1 MNKLL
6 FSKVKDQCKDT
17 GLSEECLKAL
27 TEAIGGS
34 IEDDSTDEEAIGK
47 VANQI
52 KQVAVSTQ
60 SEAARWA
67 NNKKDPKNKKDQKK
81 QKPANKDGEGDDDD
95 PDRDQDQ
102 PQKTDNQVLE
112 LLKKL
117 EKRMDQFEVDGK
129 TKDRQKLIKEAMENH
144 KIPAKFRDRLAKSI
158 GMMRILRKPSRLS
171 NRISLLRDLLLRE
184 NRKTRQQR
192 NSKWMKLL
200 MPCSKVSLLNKKGY
214 YERNKSIFRRFK
226 TDFYRLSYYRA
237 WWLQS
242 G

>member
-67 NNKKDPKNKKDQKK
+67 NNKKD
-81 QKPANKDGEGDDDD
+81 GEGDDDD
-95 PDRDQDQ
+95 PDGDQDP
-102 PQKTDNQVLE
+102 PQNTDNQFLE

-158 GMMRILRKPSRLS
+158 GDDEDIEETVKAFKQDFITEGLTSEGEQK
-171 NRISLLRDLLLRE
+171 NKTATEQQVDEAADALL
-184 NRKTRQQR
+184 
-192 NSKWMKLL
+192 
-200 MPCSKVSLLNKKGY
+200 
-214 YERNKSIFRRFK
+214 KSI
-226 TDFYRLSYYRA
+226 TVE
-237 WWLQS
+237 
-242 G
+242 

>member
-60 SEAARWA
+60 SEAARLA

-81 QKPANKDGEGDDDD
+81 QKPANKEGEGEGDDDD
-95 PDRDQDQ
+95 PDGDQDP
-102 PQKTDNQVLE
+102 PQNTDNQVLE

-158 GMMRILRKPSRLS
+158 GDDEDIEETVKAFKQDFITEGLTSEGEQK
-171 NRISLLRDLLLRE
+171 NKTATEQQVDEAADALL
-184 NRKTRQQR
+184 
-192 NSKWMKLL
+192 
-200 MPCSKVSLLNKKGY
+200 
-214 YERNKSIFRRFK
+214 KSI
-226 TDFYRLSYYRA
+226 TVE
-237 WWLQS
+237 
-242 G
+242 

>member
-81 QKPANKDGEGDDDD
+81 QKPANKDGEDDDD
-95 PDRDQDQ
+95 PGGDQDP
-102 PQKTDNQVLE
+102 PQNTDNQFLE

-158 GMMRILRKPSRLS
+158 GDDEDIEETVKAFKQDFITEGLTSEGEQK
-171 NRISLLRDLLLRE
+171 NKTATEQQVDEAADALL
-184 NRKTRQQR
+184 
-192 NSKWMKLL
+192 
-200 MPCSKVSLLNKKGY
+200 
-214 YERNKSIFRRFK
+214 KSI
-226 TDFYRLSYYRA
+226 TVE
-237 WWLQS
+237 
-242 G
+242 

>member
-81 QKPANKDGEGDDDD
+81 QKPDKKDGEGDDPDGEQD
-95 PDRDQDQ
+95 P
-102 PQKTDNQVLE
+102 PQNTDNQVLE

-158 GMMRILRKPSRLS
+158 GDDEDIEETVKAFKQDFITEGLTSEGEQK
-171 NRISLLRDLLLRE
+171 NKTATEQQVDEAADALL
-184 NRKTRQQR
+184 
-192 NSKWMKLL
+192 
-200 MPCSKVSLLNKKGY
+200 
-214 YERNKSIFRRFK
+214 KSI
-226 TDFYRLSYYRA
+226 TVE
-237 WWLQS
+237 
-242 G
+242 

>member
-81 QKPANKDGEGDDDD
+81 QKSANKDGEGDDDD
-95 PDRDQDQ
+95 DPDRDQDP
-102 PQKTDNQVLE
+102 PQNTDNQVLE

-158 GMMRILRKPSRLS
+158 GDDEDIEETVKAFKQDFITEGLTSEGEQK
-171 NRISLLRDLLLRE
+171 NKTATEQQVDEAADALL
-184 NRKTRQQR
+184 
-192 NSKWMKLL
+192 
-200 MPCSKVSLLNKKGY
+200 
-214 YERNKSIFRRFK
+214 KSI
-226 TDFYRLSYYRA
+226 TVE
-237 WWLQS
+237 
-242 G
+242 

>member
-67 NNKKDPKNKKDQKK
+67 NNKKDQKK

-95 PDRDQDQ
+95 PDGDQDP
-102 PQKTDNQVLE
+102 PQNTDNQVLE

-158 GMMRILRKPSRLS
+158 GDDEDIEETVKAFKQGFITEGLTSEGEQK
-171 NRISLLRDLLLRE
+171 NKTATEQQVDEAADALL
-184 NRKTRQQR
+184 
-192 NSKWMKLL
+192 
-200 MPCSKVSLLNKKGY
+200 
-214 YERNKSIFRRFK
+214 KSI
-226 TDFYRLSYYRA
+226 TVE
-237 WWLQS
+237 
-242 G
+242 

>member
-67 NNKKDPKNKKDQKK
+67 NKKKDPKNKKDQK
-81 QKPANKDGEGDDDD
+81 PDNKDGEGDDNDD

-102 PQKTDNQVLE
+102 SQKTDNQVLE

-144 KIPAKFRDRLAKSI
+144 KIPTKFRDRLAKSI
-158 GMMRILRKPSRLS
+158 GDDEDIEETVKAFKQDFITEGLTSEGEQK
-171 NRISLLRDLLLRE
+171 NKTATEQQVDEAADALL
-184 NRKTRQQR
+184 
-192 NSKWMKLL
+192 
-200 MPCSKVSLLNKKGY
+200 
-214 YERNKSIFRRFK
+214 KSI
-226 TDFYRLSYYRA
+226 TVE
-237 WWLQS
+237 
-242 G
+242 

>member
-81 QKPANKDGEGDDDD
+81 QKPANKDGEGDDD
-95 PDRDQDQ
+95 PDGDQDP
-102 PQKTDNQVLE
+102 PQNTDNQVLE

-158 GMMRILRKPSRLS
+158 GDDEDIEETVKAFKQDFITEGLTSEGEQKNKTATELQVDEAADA
-171 NRISLLRDLLLRE
+171 LL
-184 NRKTRQQR
+184 
-192 NSKWMKLL
+192 
-200 MPCSKVSLLNKKGY
+200 
-214 YERNKSIFRRFK
+214 KSI
-226 TDFYRLSYYRA
+226 TVE
-237 WWLQS
+237 
-242 G
+242 

>member
-81 QKPANKDGEGDDDD
+81 QKPANKDGEGDD
-95 PDRDQDQ
+95 PDGDQDP
-102 PQKTDNQVLE
+102 PQNTDNQVLE

-129 TKDRQKLIKEAMENH
+129 TKDRQKLIKEAMENR
-144 KIPAKFRDRLAKSI
+144 KIPTKFRDRLAKSI
-158 GMMRILRKPSRLS
+158 GDDEDIEETVKAFKQDFITEGLTSEGEQK
-171 NRISLLRDLLLRE
+171 NKTATEQQVDEAADALL
-184 NRKTRQQR
+184 
-192 NSKWMKLL
+192 
-200 MPCSKVSLLNKKGY
+200 
-214 YERNKSIFRRFK
+214 KSI
-226 TDFYRLSYYRA
+226 TVE
-237 WWLQS
+237 
-242 G
+242 

>member
-67 NNKKDPKNKKDQKK
+67 NKKKDPKNKKDQKD
-81 QKPANKDGEGDDDD
+81 QKPDNKNGEGDDDD
-95 PDRDQDQ
+95 DDPDSDQDQ
-102 PQKTDNQVLE
+102 SQKTDNQVLE

-129 TKDRQKLIKEAMENH
+129 TKDRQKLIKAAMENH

-158 GMMRILRKPSRLS
+158 GDDEDIEETVKAFKQDFITEGLTSEGEQKNKTATEQQVSEAADA
-171 NRISLLRDLLLRE
+171 LL
-184 NRKTRQQR
+184 
-192 NSKWMKLL
+192 
-200 MPCSKVSLLNKKGY
+200 
-214 YERNKSIFRRFK
+214 KSI
-226 TDFYRLSYYRA
+226 TVE
-237 WWLQS
+237 
-242 G
+242 

>member
-81 QKPANKDGEGDDDD
+81 QKSANKNGEGDDDD
-95 PDRDQDQ
+95 DPDGDQDP
-102 PQKTDNQVLE
+102 PQNTDNQVLE

-158 GMMRILRKPSRLS
+158 GDDEDIEETVKAFKQDFITEGLTSEGEQK
-171 NRISLLRDLLLRE
+171 NKTATEQQVDEAADALL
-184 NRKTRQQR
+184 
-192 NSKWMKLL
+192 
-200 MPCSKVSLLNKKGY
+200 
-214 YERNKSIFRRFK
+214 KSI
-226 TDFYRLSYYRA
+226 TVE
-237 WWLQS
+237 
-242 G
+242 

>member
-67 NNKKDPKNKKDQKK
+67 NNKKDPKNEKDQKK
-81 QKPANKDGEGDDDD
+81 QKPANKDGEGDD
-95 PDRDQDQ
+95 PDGDQDP
-102 PQKTDNQVLE
+102 PQNTDNQVLE

-144 KIPAKFRDRLAKSI
+144 KIPTKFRDRLAKSI
-158 GMMRILRKPSRLS
+158 GDDEDIEETVKAFKQDFITEGLTSEGEQK
-171 NRISLLRDLLLRE
+171 NKTATEQQVDEAADALL
-184 NRKTRQQR
+184 
-192 NSKWMKLL
+192 
-200 MPCSKVSLLNKKGY
+200 
-214 YERNKSIFRRFK
+214 KSI
-226 TDFYRLSYYRA
+226 TVE
-237 WWLQS
+237 
-242 G
+242 

>member
-81 QKPANKDGEGDDDD
+81 QKSANKDGEGDDDD
-95 PDRDQDQ
+95 DPDSDQDP
-102 PQKTDNQVLE
+102 PQNTDNQVLE

-158 GMMRILRKPSRLS
+158 GDDEDIEETVKAFKQDFITEGLTSEGEQK
-171 NRISLLRDLLLRE
+171 NKTATEQQVDEAADALL
-184 NRKTRQQR
+184 
-192 NSKWMKLL
+192 
-200 MPCSKVSLLNKKGY
+200 
-214 YERNKSIFRRFK
+214 KSI
-226 TDFYRLSYYRA
+226 TVE
-237 WWLQS
+237 
-242 G
+242 

>member
-95 PDRDQDQ
+95 PDGDQDP
-102 PQKTDNQVLE
+102 PQNTDNQVLE

-144 KIPAKFRDRLAKSI
+144 KIPTKFPEGLTSEGEQKNKTATEQQVDEAADALLKSI
-158 GMMRILRKPSRLS
+158 TV
-171 NRISLLRDLLLRE
+171 E
-184 NRKTRQQR
+184 
-192 NSKWMKLL
+192 
-200 MPCSKVSLLNKKGY
+200 
-214 YERNKSIFRRFK
+214 
-226 TDFYRLSYYRA
+226 
-237 WWLQS
+237 
-242 G
+242 

>member
-81 QKPANKDGEGDDDD
+81 QKPANKDGEGDDD
-95 PDRDQDQ
+95 PDGDQDP
-102 PQKTDNQVLE
+102 PQNTDNQFLE

-158 GMMRILRKPSRLS
+158 GDDEDIEETVKAFKQDFITEGLTSEGEQK
-171 NRISLLRDLLLRE
+171 NKTATEQQVDEAADALL
-184 NRKTRQQR
+184 
-192 NSKWMKLL
+192 
-200 MPCSKVSLLNKKGY
+200 
-214 YERNKSIFRRFK
+214 KSI
-226 TDFYRLSYYRA
+226 TVE
-237 WWLQS
+237 
-242 G
+242 

>member
-95 PDRDQDQ
+95 DPDGDQDP
-102 PQKTDNQVLE
+102 PQNTDNQVLE

-129 TKDRQKLIKEAMENH
+129 TKDRQKLIKAAMENH

-158 GMMRILRKPSRLS
+158 GDDEDIEETVKAFKQDFITEGLTSEGEQKNKTATEQQVSEAADA
-171 NRISLLRDLLLRE
+171 LL
-184 NRKTRQQR
+184 
-192 NSKWMKLL
+192 
-200 MPCSKVSLLNKKGY
+200 
-214 YERNKSIFRRFK
+214 KSI
-226 TDFYRLSYYRA
+226 TVE
-237 WWLQS
+237 
-242 G
+242 

>member
-95 PDRDQDQ
+95 DDPDRDQDP
-102 PQKTDNQVLE
+102 PQNTDNQVLE

-158 GMMRILRKPSRLS
+158 GDDEDIEETVKAFKQDFITEGLTSEGEQK
-171 NRISLLRDLLLRE
+171 NKTATEQQVDEAADALL
-184 NRKTRQQR
+184 
-192 NSKWMKLL
+192 
-200 MPCSKVSLLNKKGY
+200 
-214 YERNKSIFRRFK
+214 KSI
-226 TDFYRLSYYRA
+226 TVE
-237 WWLQS
+237 
-242 G
+242 

>member
-81 QKPANKDGEGDDDD
+81 QKPANKDGEGDDD
-95 PDRDQDQ
+95 PDGDQDP
-102 PQKTDNQVLE
+102 PQNTDNQVLE

-117 EKRMDQFEVDGK
+117 EKRMDEFEVDGK

-158 GMMRILRKPSRLS
+158 GDDEDIEETVKAFKQDFITEGLTSEGEQK
-171 NRISLLRDLLLRE
+171 NKTATEQQVDEAADALL
-184 NRKTRQQR
+184 
-192 NSKWMKLL
+192 
-200 MPCSKVSLLNKKGY
+200 
-214 YERNKSIFRRFK
+214 KSI
-226 TDFYRLSYYRA
+226 TVE
-237 WWLQS
+237 
-242 G
+242 

>member
-6 FSKVKDQCKDT
+6 FQKVKDQCKDT

-34 IEDDSTDEEAIGK
+34 IEDDSTHEEAIGK

-95 PDRDQDQ
+95 DDPDGDQDP
-102 PQKTDNQVLE
+102 PQNTDNQVLE

-158 GMMRILRKPSRLS
+158 GDDEDIEETVKAFKQDFITEGLTSEGEQK
-171 NRISLLRDLLLRE
+171 NKTATEQQVDEAADALL
-184 NRKTRQQR
+184 
-192 NSKWMKLL
+192 
-200 MPCSKVSLLNKKGY
+200 
-214 YERNKSIFRRFK
+214 KSI
-226 TDFYRLSYYRA
+226 TVE
-237 WWLQS
+237 
-242 G
+242 

>member
-81 QKPANKDGEGDDDD
+81 QKTANKDGEGDDDD
-95 PDRDQDQ
+95 DPDGDQDP
-102 PQKTDNQVLE
+102 PQNTDNQVLE

-129 TKDRQKLIKEAMENH
+129 TKDRQKLIKAAMENH

-158 GMMRILRKPSRLS
+158 GDDEDIEETVKAFKQDFITEGLTSEGEQK
-171 NRISLLRDLLLRE
+171 NKTATEQQVDEAADALL
-184 NRKTRQQR
+184 
-192 NSKWMKLL
+192 
-200 MPCSKVSLLNKKGY
+200 
-214 YERNKSIFRRFK
+214 KSI
-226 TDFYRLSYYRA
+226 TVE
-237 WWLQS
+237 
-242 G
+242 

>member
-95 PDRDQDQ
+95 DPDRDQDP
-102 PQKTDNQVLE
+102 PQNTDNQVLE

-158 GMMRILRKPSRLS
+158 GDDEDIEETVKAFKQDFITEGLTSEGEQK
-171 NRISLLRDLLLRE
+171 NKTATEQQVDEAADALL
-184 NRKTRQQR
+184 
-192 NSKWMKLL
+192 
-200 MPCSKVSLLNKKGY
+200 
-214 YERNKSIFRRFK
+214 KSI
-226 TDFYRLSYYRA
+226 TVE
-237 WWLQS
+237 
-242 G
+242 

>member
-81 QKPANKDGEGDDDD
+81 QKPANKDGEGDDD
-95 PDRDQDQ
+95 PDGDQD
-102 PQKTDNQVLE
+102 PPKNTDNQVLE

-158 GMMRILRKPSRLS
+158 GDDEDIEETVKAFKQDFITEGLTSEGEQK
-171 NRISLLRDLLLRE
+171 NKTATEQQVDEAADALL
-184 NRKTRQQR
+184 
-192 NSKWMKLL
+192 
-200 MPCSKVSLLNKKGY
+200 
-214 YERNKSIFRRFK
+214 KSI
-226 TDFYRLSYYRA
+226 TVE
-237 WWLQS
+237 
-242 G
+242 

>member
-81 QKPANKDGEGDDDD
+81 QKPANKDGEGDD
-95 PDRDQDQ
+95 PDGDQDP
-102 PQKTDNQVLE
+102 PQNTDNQVLE

-158 GMMRILRKPSRLS
+158 GDDEDIEETVKAFKQDFITEGLTSEGEQK
-171 NRISLLRDLLLRE
+171 NKTATEQQVDEAADALL
-184 NRKTRQQR
+184 
-192 NSKWMKLL
+192 
-200 MPCSKVSLLNKKGY
+200 
-214 YERNKSIFRRFK
+214 KSI
-226 TDFYRLSYYRA
+226 TVE
-237 WWLQS
+237 
-242 G
+242 

>member
-67 NNKKDPKNKKDQKK
+67 NNKKDPKNNKDQKK
-81 QKPANKDGEGDDDD
+81 QKPANKDGEGDND
-95 PDRDQDQ
+95 PDGDQDP
-102 PQKTDNQVLE
+102 PQNTDNQVLE

-158 GMMRILRKPSRLS
+158 GDDEDIEETVKAFKQDFITEGLTSEGEQK
-171 NRISLLRDLLLRE
+171 NKTATEQQVDEAADALL
-184 NRKTRQQR
+184 
-192 NSKWMKLL
+192 
-200 MPCSKVSLLNKKGY
+200 
-214 YERNKSIFRRFK
+214 KSI
-226 TDFYRLSYYRA
+226 TVE
-237 WWLQS
+237 
-242 G
+242 

>member
-81 QKPANKDGEGDDDD
+81 QKPANKDGEGDDD
-95 PDRDQDQ
+95 PDGDQDP
-102 PQKTDNQVLE
+102 PQNTDNQVLE

-158 GMMRILRKPSRLS
+158 GDDEDIEDTVKAFKQDFITEGLTSEGEQK
-171 NRISLLRDLLLRE
+171 NKTATEQQVDEAADALL
-184 NRKTRQQR
+184 
-192 NSKWMKLL
+192 
-200 MPCSKVSLLNKKGY
+200 
-214 YERNKSIFRRFK
+214 KSI
-226 TDFYRLSYYRA
+226 TVE
-237 WWLQS
+237 
-242 G
+242 

>member
-81 QKPANKDGEGDDDD
+81 QKPANKDGEGDD
-95 PDRDQDQ
+95 PDGDQDP
-102 PQKTDNQVLE
+102 PQNTDNQVLE

-144 KIPAKFRDRLAKSI
+144 KIPTKFRDRLAKSI
-158 GMMRILRKPSRLS
+158 GDDEDIEETVKAFKQDFITEGLTSEGEQK
-171 NRISLLRDLLLRE
+171 NKTATEQQVDEAADALL
-184 NRKTRQQR
+184 
-192 NSKWMKLL
+192 
-200 MPCSKVSLLNKKGY
+200 
-214 YERNKSIFRRFK
+214 KSI
-226 TDFYRLSYYRA
+226 TVE
-237 WWLQS
+237 
-242 G
+242 

>member
-81 QKPANKDGEGDDDD
+81 QKPANKDGEGDDD
-95 PDRDQDQ
+95 PDGDQDP
-102 PQKTDNQVLE
+102 PQNTDNQVLE

-158 GMMRILRKPSRLS
+158 GDDEDIEETVKAFKQDFITEGLTSEGEQK
-171 NRISLLRDLLLRE
+171 NKTATEQQIDEAADALL
-184 NRKTRQQR
+184 
-192 NSKWMKLL
+192 
-200 MPCSKVSLLNKKGY
+200 
-214 YERNKSIFRRFK
+214 KSI
-226 TDFYRLSYYRA
+226 TVE
-237 WWLQS
+237 
-242 G
+242 

>member
-81 QKPANKDGEGDDDD
+81 QKTANKDGEGDDDD
-95 PDRDQDQ
+95 DPDGDQDP
-102 PQKTDNQVLE
+102 PQNTDNQVLE

-129 TKDRQKLIKEAMENH
+129 TKDRQKLIKAAMENH

-158 GMMRILRKPSRLS
+158 GDDEDIEETVKAFKQDFITEGLTSEGEQKNKTATEQQVSEAADA
-171 NRISLLRDLLLRE
+171 LL
-184 NRKTRQQR
+184 
-192 NSKWMKLL
+192 
-200 MPCSKVSLLNKKGY
+200 
-214 YERNKSIFRRFK
+214 KSI
-226 TDFYRLSYYRA
+226 TVE
-237 WWLQS
+237 
-242 G
+242 

>member
-81 QKPANKDGEGDDDD
+81 QKPANKDGEGDDDPDGEQD
-95 PDRDQDQ
+95 P
-102 PQKTDNQVLE
+102 PQNTDNQVLE

-158 GMMRILRKPSRLS
+158 GDDEDIEETVKAFKQDFITEGLTSEGEQK
-171 NRISLLRDLLLRE
+171 NKTATEQQVDEAADALL
-184 NRKTRQQR
+184 
-192 NSKWMKLL
+192 
-200 MPCSKVSLLNKKGY
+200 
-214 YERNKSIFRRFK
+214 KSI
-226 TDFYRLSYYRA
+226 TVE
-237 WWLQS
+237 
-242 G
+242 

>member
-95 PDRDQDQ
+95 DLDRDQDP
-102 PQKTDNQVLE
+102 PQNTDNQVLE

-129 TKDRQKLIKEAMENH
+129 TKDRQELIKEAMENH

-158 GMMRILRKPSRLS
+158 GDDEDIEETVKAFKQDFITEGLTSEGEQK
-171 NRISLLRDLLLRE
+171 NKTATEQQVDEAADALL
-184 NRKTRQQR
+184 
-192 NSKWMKLL
+192 
-200 MPCSKVSLLNKKGY
+200 
-214 YERNKSIFRRFK
+214 KSI
-226 TDFYRLSYYRA
+226 TVE
-237 WWLQS
+237 
-242 G
+242 

>member
-95 PDRDQDQ
+95 DPGRDQDP
-102 PQKTDNQVLE
+102 PQNTDNQVLE

-158 GMMRILRKPSRLS
+158 GDDEDIEETVKAFKQDFITEGLTSEGEQK
-171 NRISLLRDLLLRE
+171 NKTATEQQVDEAADALL
-184 NRKTRQQR
+184 
-192 NSKWMKLL
+192 
-200 MPCSKVSLLNKKGY
+200 
-214 YERNKSIFRRFK
+214 KSI
-226 TDFYRLSYYRA
+226 TVE
-237 WWLQS
+237 
-242 G
+242 

>member
-17 GLSEECLKAL
+17 GLSEESLKAL

-52 KQVAVSTQ
+52 KQVAVSIQ

-95 PDRDQDQ
+95 PDGDQDP
-102 PQKTDNQVLE
+102 PQNTDNQVLE

-144 KIPAKFRDRLAKSI
+144 KIPTKFRDRLAKSI
-158 GMMRILRKPSRLS
+158 GDDEDIEETVKAFKQDFIIEGLTSEGEQK
-171 NRISLLRDLLLRE
+171 NKTATEQQVDEAADALL
-184 NRKTRQQR
+184 
-192 NSKWMKLL
+192 
-200 MPCSKVSLLNKKGY
+200 
-214 YERNKSIFRRFK
+214 KSI
-226 TDFYRLSYYRA
+226 TVE
-237 WWLQS
+237 
-242 G
+242 

>member
-81 QKPANKDGEGDDDD
+81 QKTANKDGEGDDDD
-95 PDRDQDQ
+95 DPDGDQDP
-102 PQKTDNQVLE
+102 PQNTDNQVLE

-158 GMMRILRKPSRLS
+158 GDDEDIEETVKAFKQDFITEGLTSEGEQK
-171 NRISLLRDLLLRE
+171 NKTATEQQVDEAADALL
-184 NRKTRQQR
+184 
-192 NSKWMKLL
+192 
-200 MPCSKVSLLNKKGY
+200 
-214 YERNKSIFRRFK
+214 KSI
-226 TDFYRLSYYRA
+226 TVE
-237 WWLQS
+237 
-242 G
+242 

>member
-81 QKPANKDGEGDDDD
+81 QKQANKGGEGDDD
-95 PDRDQDQ
+95 PDGDQDP
-102 PQKTDNQVLE
+102 PQNTDNQVLE

-158 GMMRILRKPSRLS
+158 GDDEDIEETVKAFKQDFITEGLTSEGEQK
-171 NRISLLRDLLLRE
+171 NKTATEQQVDEAADALL
-184 NRKTRQQR
+184 
-192 NSKWMKLL
+192 
-200 MPCSKVSLLNKKGY
+200 
-214 YERNKSIFRRFK
+214 KSI
-226 TDFYRLSYYRA
+226 TVE
-237 WWLQS
+237 
-242 G
+242 

>member
-81 QKPANKDGEGDDDD
+81 QKPANKDGEGDDD
-95 PDRDQDQ
+95 PDGDQDP
-102 PQKTDNQVLE
+102 PQNTDNQVLE

-144 KIPAKFRDRLAKSI
+144 KIPTKFRDRLAKSI
-158 GMMRILRKPSRLS
+158 GDDEDIEETVKAFKQDLITEGLTSEGEQK
-171 NRISLLRDLLLRE
+171 NKTATEQQVDEAADALL
-184 NRKTRQQR
+184 
-192 NSKWMKLL
+192 
-200 MPCSKVSLLNKKGY
+200 
-214 YERNKSIFRRFK
+214 KSI
-226 TDFYRLSYYRA
+226 TVE
-237 WWLQS
+237 
-242 G
+242 

>member
-81 QKPANKDGEGDDDD
+81 QKPANKDGEGDNDDDD

-158 GMMRILRKPSRLS
+158 GDDEDIEETVKAFKQDFITEGLTSEGEQK
-171 NRISLLRDLLLRE
+171 NKTATEQQVDEAADALL
-184 NRKTRQQR
+184 
-192 NSKWMKLL
+192 
-200 MPCSKVSLLNKKGY
+200 
-214 YERNKSIFRRFK
+214 KSI
-226 TDFYRLSYYRA
+226 TVE
-237 WWLQS
+237 
-242 G
+242 

>member
-6 FSKVKDQCKDT
+6 YQKVKDQCKDT

-95 PDRDQDQ
+95 DPDGDQDP
-102 PQKTDNQVLE
+102 PQNTDNQVLE

-158 GMMRILRKPSRLS
+158 GDDEDIEETVKAFKQDFITEGLTSEGEQK
-171 NRISLLRDLLLRE
+171 NKTATEQQVDEAADALL
-184 NRKTRQQR
+184 
-192 NSKWMKLL
+192 
-200 MPCSKVSLLNKKGY
+200 
-214 YERNKSIFRRFK
+214 KSI
-226 TDFYRLSYYRA
+226 TVE
-237 WWLQS
+237 
-242 G
+242 